1 MFPLSHPVA
10 IFLTVLVIILLGPVL
25 FRRLRIPPI
34 AGLIL
39 AGIAA
44 GPYGFNILERDD
56 SFRIFGDVGILYI
69 MFIAAVDIDMFHL
82 KKEGRSG
89 VIFGLISF
97 LFPFVAGLFGAHY
110 AFGYGWATSLLI
122 ASMFASH
129 TLVSYPVVSKFGLQN
144 TRAAVIAVSGTI
156 VAVMLAL
163 LCLAAVV
170 DISRSGSVGIWSL
183 LRLIVLL
190 GLFMAAVGTLFPWLT
205 RRFFRN
211 NADPVTQFI
220 FILALVFVAS
230 LAAHLIGLEAIL
242 GAFYAG
248 LVLNRM
254 IPSRSPL
261 MKNIRFV
268 GDSIFVPY
276 FLIGVGMLINVGVLF
291 HGWGVASIALAMT
304 VAALASKW
312 LAALAAQKTFGLC
325 RDDRR
330 LMFGLTS
337 GKAAATIA
345 AVMLGYNHGIVDED
359 LMNGAIV
366 MILFCCVVA
375 SFVTERAALRIRMR
389 LTESSLDRDDLGKH
403 EFARQVVSVF
413 NPVTSG
419 GLMRMALA
427 MRSARNQNPVTALF
441 VRTNDDREAVVAGRE
456 ALEAAVASGEDVE
469 VEVQGVERYDISAV
483 SGIKNVAKE
492 QDATEIML
500 GFHRKSNI
508 VDTFYGSM
516 AEQLIDSC
524 HKMVLM
530 SRCFIPVETV
540 TAIYVVVPRKAEY
553 ETGFHLWVSRVAML
567 GANIEAKVIFVC
579 HPSSREFIETVIAE
593 DKVEVD
599 RAYEPVYAF
608 DDFILLSGQIEA
620 DDLLVV
626 IGARKGSI
634 SAGSELSALPG
645 FLQRHF
651 ASSNLMVIYPRQF

>member
-1 MFPLSHPVA
+1 MFPLSQPVA

-25 FRRLRIPPI
+25 FKRLRIPPI
-34 AGLIL
+34 AGLII
-39 AGIAA
+39 AGIAV
-44 GPYGFNILERDD
+44 GPYGFNILERDA

-89 VIFGLISF
+89 MIFGLISF
-97 LFPFVAGLFGAHY
+97 MLPFAAGLFGGHY
-110 AFGYGWATSLLI
+110 AFGYGWAASLLI

-144 TRAAVIAVSGTI
+144 IRAAVIAVSGTI

-170 DISRSGSVGIWSL
+170 DISNNGRVGFGML
-183 LRLIVLL
+183 LRLLVLL
-190 GLFMAAVGTLFPWLT
+190 GIFMAIVGWLFPWLT
-205 RRFFRN
+205 RRFFRS

-230 LAAHLIGLEAIL
+230 LTAHLIGLEAIL

-254 IPSRSPL
+254 IPSRSQL

-268 GDSIFVPY
+268 GDAIFVPY
-276 FLIGVGMLINVGVLF
+276 FLIGVGMLINVRVLF
-291 HGWGVASIALAMT
+291 HGWGVASIALSMT
-304 VAALASKW
+304 GAALATKW
-312 LAALAAQKTFGLC
+312 LAAFSAQKAFGL
-325 RDDRR
+325 RGDDRR

-359 LMNGAIV
+359 LMNGAVV

-389 LTESSLDRDDLGKH
+389 LTESSLDRDDVGRH
-403 EFARQVVSVF
+403 EYARQVVSVY

-419 GLMRMALA
+419 GLMQMALA
-427 MRSARNQNPVTALF
+427 MRSSRNPNPVTALF
-441 VRTNDDREAVVAGRE
+441 VRTNDDRAALLDGRE
-456 ALEAAVASGEDVE
+456 ALQAAVASGEDVD
-469 VEVQGVERYDISAV
+469 VTVQGVERYDISAV
-483 SGIKNVAKE
+483 SGIRNVVKE
-492 QDATEIML
+492 QEATEIML

-516 AEQLIDSC
+516 AEQLIGSC
-524 HKMVLM
+524 NRMVLM

-540 TAIYVVVPRKAEY
+540 TAIYVVVPEKAEY
-553 ETGFHLWVSRVAML
+553 ETGFHLWVSRVTML

-579 HPSSREFIETVIAE
+579 HPSSREFIERVIAE

-599 RAYEPVYAF
+599 RAYEPIYAF
-608 DDFILLSGQIEA
+608 DDFILLSGHIEA

-626 IGARKGSI
+626 VGARKGSI
-634 SAGSELSALPG
+634 SAGPELSALPG